1 MQLPG
6 LVLQMVLM
14 VMGPRSSAYGHGSQV
29 ISFLILEHIPQ
40 MLAVSDVHWW
50 AWYLAQRLAMSLGYQ
65 PTCTRD
71 LQQLLMRPVLV
82 LPSAPETSTLPYST
96 RFSPFTPAWS
106 ILLHHHELFWPPACH
121 AGHTYP
127 TGLLWAQEQLTNITS
142 KPYRQLQNQ
151 LNQLNCAQNRSL
163 LYYQMY
169 LLQLQSRRA
178 ILEWKKSMVGNRE
191 KTAQANVKSYSFT
204 RECHPQ
210 VTLSRKKNRL

>member
-1 MQLPG
+1 
-6 LVLQMVLM
+6 
-14 VMGPRSSAYGHGSQV
+14 
-29 ISFLILEHIPQ
+29 
-40 MLAVSDVHWW
+40 MLAVSHVHWW
-50 AWYLAQRLAMSLGYQ
+50 ARYLAQRLAMSLGYQ

-71 LQQLLMRPVLV
+71 LQQLLMRSVLV
-82 LPSAPETSTLPYST
+82 LPSAPEASTLPYST
-96 RFSPFTPAWS
+96 WFSPFTPAWS
-106 ILLHHHELFWPPACH
+106 ILLHHRELSWPPACR

-169 LLQLQSRRA
+169 LLQLQSQRA

-191 KTAQANVKSYSFT
+191 KTAQANVKSYFFT

-210 VTLSRKKNRL
+210 VTLARKKNRL